1 MTNHPSRFAFL
12 AAVLASLVALACT
25 QPGASVPAGQTDPAE
40 RAIVRT
46 AEGVL
51 RGQRVGDAH
60 VFRGIP
66 YASPPV
72 GERRWQPPHPVE
84 SWSGVRSAEAFG
96 PACPQPTA
104 FSFMIPDDQPP
115 SEDCLTLNLSVPVGA
130 SGLPVLVMIHGGGF
144 ASGSGEYLLMAAP
157 LLNEE
162 DVLLVTFNYRLSA
175 LGFFAHPELD
185 GTHGVN
191 YGLMDMIAVLEWV
204 NANIAAFGGDPD
216 RVTITGVSAGGM
228 SVDSL
233 MVTPETAGLFFGAI
247 AQSGYGTWPRQ
258 PRTAG
263 VDPIV
268 GAPSAEGMGLAL
280 AGRAAGRPAD
290 EVTREDLYELTSE
303 QLVEAVS
310 GFHIPVVDGIS
321 LPEESGILFALGRQ
335 HAVPYIS
342 GGTSY
347 DGSVLSISGT
357 TQEDV
362 LAMTAGRADR
372 MRALWADDFAV
383 SDELGISRFF
393 GDLRYVYAGW
403 NMTRSMRR
411 VDRPAFL
418 YMFEYVPPENRDAL
432 PGATHGSGF
441 DTMWGQPD
449 LPIAATMR
457 DYWIN
462 FVKTGDPNGEGLVTW
477 PTSVGADA
485 RRWLVFGERVE
496 RKDDLRANKMAFID
510 ELWEARVGAMIGN
523 GTSSRP

>member
-1 MTNHPSRFAFL
+1 MP
-12 AAVLASLVALACT
+12 VV
-25 QPGASVPAGQTDPAE
+25 QTDAAE

-46 AEGVL
+46 AKGLL

-72 GERRWQPPHPVE
+72 GERRWRPPRPVE
-84 SWSGVRSAEAFG
+84 SWPGVRSAEAFG
-96 PACPQPTA
+96 PACPQPAA

-115 SEDCLTLNLSVPVGA
+115 SEDCLTLNLSAPLGA

-157 LLNEE
+157 LLNDE

-191 YGLMDMIAVLEWV
+191 YGLMDMIAALKWV
-204 NANIAAFGGDPD
+204 NANIAAFGGDPA

-233 MVTPETAGLFFGAI
+233 MVTPETSGLFFGAI

-268 GAPSAEGMGLAL
+268 GAPSAEAMGLAL
-280 AGRAAGRPAD
+280 AGRAAGMPAED
-290 EVTREDLYELTSE
+290 VTRKDLYALTPG
-303 QLVEAVS
+303 QLVEAES
-310 GFHIPVVDGIS
+310 GFHIPIVDGIS
-321 LPEESGILFALGRQ
+321 LPEESGTLFALGRQ

-347 DGSVLSISGT
+347 DGSILPISGT
-357 TQEDV
+357 TEEDV

-372 MRALWADDFAV
+372 MRALWAADFDV
-383 SDELGISRFF
+383 SRELGISRFF

-411 VDRPAFL
+411 VGRPAFL
-418 YMFEYVPPENRDAL
+418 YMFDYVPQEQRNSV
-432 PGATHGSGF
+432 PGATHGSDF

-449 LPIAATMR
+449 LPIAETMR
-457 DYWIN
+457 NYWIN
-462 FVKTGDPNGEGLVTW
+462 FVKTGDPNGEGLVPW
-477 PTSVGADA
+477 PTSIGSDS
-485 RRWLVFGERVE
+485 RRWLVFSDGVE
-496 RKDDLRANKMAFID
+496 QKDDLRASRMEFID
-510 ELWEARVGAMIGN
+510 ALWEERVGAMIGDE
-523 GTSSRP
+523 TWSRP

>member
-1 MTNHPSRFAFL
+1 MTNHLYRLASA
-12 AAVLASLVALACT
+12 AAVLASLVTLACT
-25 QPGASVPAGQTDPAE
+25 QPGASVPAAETDAAE
-40 RAIVRT
+40 QAIVRT
-46 AEGVL
+46 AKGVL

-66 YASPPV
+66 YALPPV
-72 GERRWQPPHPVE
+72 GEHRWQPPRPVAP
-84 SWSGVRSAEAFG
+84 WPGVRSAEAFG
-96 PACPQPTA
+96 PACPQPTE

-115 SEDCLTLNLSVPVGA
+115 SEDCLTLNLSAPVGA

-162 DVLLVTFNYRLSA
+162 DVLLVTLNYRLSA

-185 GTHGVN
+185 GTQGVN
-191 YGLMDMIAVLEWV
+191 YGLMDMIAALEWV
-204 NANIAAFGGDPD
+204 NANIAAFGGNPE

-233 MVTPETAGLFFGAI
+233 MVTPETEGLLSGAI

-263 VDPIV
+263 VVPIA
-268 GAPSAEGMGLAL
+268 GAPSAEAMGLEL
-280 AGRAAGRPAD
+280 AGRASGKPPED
-290 EVTREDLYELTSE
+290 VTREDLHALTPE
-303 QLVEAVS
+303 QLVETVR
-310 GFHIPVVDGIS
+310 GFHIPIVDGIS
-321 LPEESGILFALGRQ
+321 LSEESGILFALGRQ

-342 GGTSY
+342 GGTSF
-347 DGSVLSISGT
+347 DGSILSISGT
-357 TQEDV
+357 TQDDV

-372 MRALWADDFAV
+372 MRALWADDFEV

-418 YMFEYVPPENRDAL
+418 YMFDYVPPEQRDSV
-432 PGATHGSGF
+432 PGAAHGSDF

-457 DYWIN
+457 KYWIN
-462 FVKTGDPNGEGLVTW
+462 FVKTGDPNGEGLVPW
-477 PTSVGADA
+477 PTSVGDDS
-485 RRWLVFGERVE
+485 RRWLVFGDGVE
-496 RKDDLRANKMAFID
+496 QKDDLRASKMEFID
-510 ELWEARVGAMIGN
+510 ELWEERVGAMIADGV
-523 GTSSRP
+523 SSRP